1 METATPLPETLVEAI
16 RYFGDEDRA
25 VGFLASMRWPE
36 GVCCPRCGST
46 AVKFIK
52 TRRLWECKDCETRK
66 QFSVKVG
73 TIFEDG
79 KLPVGT
85 CLIALWMI
93 VNAKNG
99 VSSHELARSL
109 GITQKSAWHLGHR
122 IRLALHAGSFERQL
136 SGQVEADETFIGG
149 RARNM
154 HKGKRKAKGR
164 GAVGKAVVF
173 GLLER
178 HGEARVQVVS
188 DTKRKTLQPKV
199 REHVSAGSNVLTD
212 AHAAYLGLSPDF
224 VHEFVDHAE
233 CYAKGHVHTNGLENF
248 WSLLKRCIHGTYVAI
263 EPFHLYRYLDE
274 QSFRYN
280 CRKRTDAER
289 FGIAVA
295 GTPGKKL
302 TYREL
307 IGDAADSECR
317 AARRNGAESEQG
329 NEVAPPQRPNP
340 DHAPSQ
346 E

>member
-1 METATPLPETLVEAI
+1 M
-16 RYFGDEDRA
+16 
-25 VGFLASMRWPE
+25 
-36 GVCCPRCGST
+36 
-46 AVKFIK
+46 
-52 TRRLWECKDCETRK
+52 
-66 QFSVKVG
+66 
-73 TIFEDG
+73 
-79 KLPVGT
+79 
-85 CLIALWMI
+85 
-93 VNAKNG
+93 
-99 VSSHELARSL
+99 
-109 GITQKSAWHLGHR
+109 
-122 IRLALHAGSFERQL
+122 
-136 SGQVEADETFIGG
+136 
-149 RARNM
+149 
-154 HKGKRKAKGR
+154 
-164 GAVGKAVVF
+164 
-173 GLLER
+173 
-178 HGEARVQVVS
+178 
-188 DTKRKTLQPKV
+188 
-199 REHVSAGSNVLTD
+199 LTD